1 LAYYPQVDVPINEHD
16 LGKPI
21 VVNNG
26 LGVGNFYAQNHG
38 VGVDYVKGNV
48 AVSQGELY
56 K

>member
-1 LAYYPQVDVPINEHD
+1 MPINEHD

-26 LGVGNFYAQNHG
+26 LGVGNFYAQNQG

-48 AVSQGELY
+48 AVNQGGLD